1 MENDD
6 FNRNPKGNNQWV
18 LRSDDAIQKIIDK
31 YPTWTKKDF
40 TGEGKL
46 NPNKKDALLT
56 KTECE
61 REKLV
66 FGHVGKRRRPLK
78 EIYKLS
84 TKANILKFEN
94 EEIDEDT
101 FRKNAL
107 SKSYRD
113 KMSQSEKKK
122 REKFRRENLTAEQK
136 KKIRKNKRKYIK
148 NLSGNALVKYK
159 KNSRQREIIRWAN
172 MSETEKEI
180 KREDDRE
187 YQIREQ
193 KSKKRWANMSEAE
206 KEIKRK
212 QERERYKK
220 NKG

>member
-1 MENDD
+1 MKNAD

-18 LRSDDAIQKIIDK
+18 LRSDDVIQKIINK

-66 FGHVGKRRRPLK
+66 FGHVGKRRKPLK

-84 TKANILKFEN
+84 TKENIPRFEN
-94 EEIDEDT
+94 KEIDEDT

-113 KMSQSEKKK
+113 KMSQSVKKK
-122 REKFRRENLTAEQK
+122 KEKLRYQNLNEEQLEEKRERNRN
-136 KKIRKNKRKYIK
+136 YIK
-148 NLSGNALVKYK
+148 NLSVKKLEKIKISEKYR
-159 KNSRQREIIRWAN
+159 SRKRRAN
-172 MSETEKEI
+172 MSEAQKEI
-180 KREDDRE
+180 KREGDRI
-187 YQIREQ
+187 YQ
-193 KSKKRWANMSEAE
+193 KRRAE
-206 KEIKRK
+206 MKRK
-212 QERERYKK
+212 ERLKK
-220 NKG
+220 K

>member
-1 MENDD
+1 MKNAD

-18 LRSDDAIQKIIDK
+18 LRSDDVIQKIINK

-46 NPNKKDALLT
+46 NPDKKNALLT

-66 FGHVGKRRRPLK
+66 FGHVGKRRKPLK

-101 FRKNAL
+101 FRKNIL

-113 KMSQSEKKK
+113 KMSQSVKKK
-122 REKFRRENLTAEQK
+122 KEKLRYQNLTEEQLEEK
-136 KKIRKNKRKYIK
+136 RARNKNYIK
-148 NLSGNALVKYK
+148 NLSVKKLEKIKISEKYR
-159 KNSRQREIIRWAN
+159 SR
-172 MSETEKEI
+172 
-180 KREDDRE
+180 KRR
-187 YQIREQ
+187 
-193 KSKKRWANMSEAE
+193 ANMSEAQ

-212 QERERYKK
+212 GDRIYQKRRAEMKRKERLKNEKK
-220 NKG
+220 NR

>member
-1 MENDD
+1 MENND

-18 LRSDDAIQKIIDK
+18 LRSDDVIQKIINK

-84 TKANILKFEN
+84 TKENISKFEN
-94 EEIDEDT
+94 KEIDEDT
-101 FRKNAL
+101 IRHLRSELGDICWYMAQACMAL
-107 SKSYRD
+107 DTSF
-113 KMSQSEKKK
+113 E
-122 REKFRRENLTAEQK
+122 
-136 KKIRKNKRKYIK
+136 
-148 NLSGNALVKYK
+148 
-159 KNSRQREIIRWAN
+159 EIIDINVAKLSDRYPGGFDALR
-172 MSETEKEI
+172 SASRKEGDI
-180 KREDDRE
+180 
-187 YQIREQ
+187 
-193 KSKKRWANMSEAE
+193 
-206 KEIKRK
+206 
-212 QERERYKK
+212 
-220 NKG
+220 

>member
-18 LRSDDAIQKIIDK
+18 LRSDDVIQKIIDK
-31 YPTWTKKDF
+31 YPTWTKTDF
-40 TGEGKL
+40 IGRGKL
-46 NPNKKDALLT
+46 NPDEKNALLT
-56 KTECE
+56 RTEVD
-61 REKLV
+61 RENLV
-66 FGHVGKRRRPLK
+66 FGQMGKRRRLLK

-122 REKFRRENLTAEQK
+122 KEKLRYQNLTEEQLEE
-136 KKIRKNKRKYIK
+136 KRERNRDYIK
-148 NLSGNALVKYK
+148 NLSGK
-159 KNSRQREIIRWAN
+159 KLEKIKI
-172 MSETEKEI
+172 SET
-180 KREDDRE
+180 KR
-187 YQIREQ
+187 Q
-193 KSKKRWANMSEAE
+193 KKRWANMSEAQ
-206 KEIKRK
+206 KEIKREGDRIYQK
-212 QERERYKK
+212 RKAEMKRKEKLKNEKK
-220 NKG
+220 DR

>member
-18 LRSDDAIQKIIDK
+18 LRSDDVIQKIIDK

-40 TGEGKL
+40 IGEGKL

-107 SKSYRD
+107 AKSYRD

-122 REKFRRENLTAEQK
+122 KEKLRYQNLTEEQLEE
-136 KKIRKNKRKYIK
+136 KRERNIDYIK
-148 NLSGNALVKYK
+148 NLSGKKLEKIKISEKYR
-159 KNSRQREIIRWAN
+159 SRKRRAN
-172 MSETEKEI
+172 MSEAQKEI
-180 KREDDRE
+180 KREGDRI
-187 YQIREQ
+187 YQ
-193 KSKKRWANMSEAE
+193 KRRAE
-206 KEIKRK
+206 MKRK
-212 QERERYKK
+212 ERLKNEKK
-220 NKG
+220 NR

>member
-1 MENDD
+1 MKNDD

-18 LRSDDAIQKIIDK
+18 LRSDDAIQKIINK

-84 TKANILKFEN
+84 TKENISKFEN
-94 EEIDEDT
+94 QEIDEDT

-107 SKSYRD
+107 AKSYRD
-113 KMSQSEKKK
+113 QMSQTEKKK
-122 REKFRRENLTAEQK
+122 INKQRYSELTEEQLEEKRERNKKYISNLSVK
-136 KKIRKNKRKYIK
+136 KLEKIKIRETN
-148 NLSGNALVKYK
+148 
-159 KNSRQREIIRWAN
+159 RQ
-172 MSETEKEI
+172 
-180 KREDDRE
+180 
-187 YQIREQ
+187 
-193 KSKKRWANMSEAE
+193 KKRWANMSEAQ
-206 KEIKRK
+206 KEIKR
-212 QERERYKK
+212 ERDRKYQKRRAEEKRKEKLK
-220 NKG
+220 NEKG

>member
-1 MENDD
+1 MKNAD

-18 LRSDDAIQKIIDK
+18 LRSDDVIQKIINK

-46 NPNKKDALLT
+46 NPDKKNALLT

-66 FGHVGKRRRPLK
+66 FGHVGKRRKPLK

-101 FRKNAL
+101 FRKNVL

-113 KMSQSEKKK
+113 KMSQSVKKK
-122 REKFRRENLTAEQK
+122 KEKLRYQNLTEEQLEE
-136 KKIRKNKRKYIK
+136 KRERNRNYIK
-148 NLSGNALVKYK
+148 NLSVKKLEKIKISEKYR
-159 KNSRQREIIRWAN
+159 SR
-172 MSETEKEI
+172 
-180 KREDDRE
+180 KRR
-187 YQIREQ
+187 
-193 KSKKRWANMSEAE
+193 ANMSEAQ

-212 QERERYKK
+212 GDRIYQKRRAEMKRKERLKNEKK
-220 NKG
+220 NR

>member
-1 MENDD
+1 MKNAD

-18 LRSDDAIQKIIDK
+18 LRSDDVIQKIINK

-46 NPNKKDALLT
+46 NPDKKNVLLT

-66 FGHVGKRRRPLK
+66 FGHVGKRRKPLK

-107 SKSYRD
+107 AKSYRD

-122 REKFRRENLTAEQK
+122 KEKLRYQNLTEEQLED
-136 KKIRKNKRKYIK
+136 KRERNRDYIK
-148 NLSGNALVKYK
+148 NLSGKKLEKIKISEKYR
-159 KNSRQREIIRWAN
+159 SRKRRAN
-172 MSETEKEI
+172 MSEAQKEI
-180 KREDDRE
+180 KREGDRI
-187 YQIREQ
+187 YQ
-193 KSKKRWANMSEAE
+193 KRRAE
-206 KEIKRK
+206 MKRK
-212 QERERYKK
+212 ERLKNEKK
-220 NKG
+220 NR

>member
-18 LRSDDAIQKIIDK
+18 LRSDDVIQKIINK

-46 NPNKKDALLT
+46 NPDKKDALLT

-66 FGHVGKRRRPLK
+66 FGHVGKRKRPLK

-84 TKANILKFEN
+84 TKENISRFEN
-94 EEIDEDT
+94 KEIDEDT

-107 SKSYRD
+107 AKSYRD

-122 REKFRRENLTAEQK
+122 INKQRHSELTEEQLEDKRERNS
-136 KKIRKNKRKYIK
+136 NYIK
-148 NLSGNALVKYK
+148 NLSVKKLEKIKISEKYR
-159 KNSRQREIIRWAN
+159 SRKRRAN
-172 MSETEKEI
+172 MSEAQKEI
-180 KREDDRE
+180 KREGDRI
-187 YQIREQ
+187 YQKRKAKMKRKE
-193 KSKKRWANMSEAE
+193 KSK
-206 KEIKRK
+206 
-212 QERERYKK
+212 
-220 NKG
+220 

>member
-18 LRSDDAIQKIIDK
+18 LRSDNVIQKIIDK

-40 TGEGKL
+40 IGEGKL

-56 KTECE
+56 KTEVD
-61 REKLV
+61 RENLV

-94 EEIDEDT
+94 EEINEDT

-122 REKFRRENLTAEQK
+122 KEKLRYQNLTEEQLEK
-136 KKIRKNKRKYIK
+136 KRERNRDYIK
-148 NLSGNALVKYK
+148 NLSVKKLEKIKISEKYR
-159 KNSRQREIIRWAN
+159 SRKRRAN
-172 MSETEKEI
+172 MSEAQKEI
-180 KREDDRE
+180 KREGDRI
-187 YQIREQ
+187 YQ
-193 KSKKRWANMSEAE
+193 KRRAE
-206 KEIKRK
+206 MKRK
-212 QERERYKK
+212 ERLK
-220 NKG
+220 NEKIK

>member
-40 TGEGKL
+40 IGEGKL

-66 FGHVGKRRRPLK
+66 FGHMGKRRRPLK

-107 SKSYRD
+107 AKSYRD

-122 REKFRRENLTAEQK
+122 KEKLRYQNLTEEQLEE
-136 KKIRKNKRKYIK
+136 KRERNIDYIK
-148 NLSGNALVKYK
+148 NLSGK
-159 KNSRQREIIRWAN
+159 KLEKIKI
-172 MSETEKEI
+172 SETN
-180 KREDDRE
+180 R
-187 YQIREQ
+187 Q
-193 KSKKRWANMSEAE
+193 KKRWANMSEAQ
-206 KEIKRK
+206 KEIKREGDRIYQK
-212 QERERYKK
+212 RKAEMKRKERLKNEKK
-220 NKG
+220 NR

>member
-84 TKANILKFEN
+84 TKENISKFEN
-94 EEIDEDT
+94 KEINEDT

-107 SKSYRD
+107 AKSYRD

-122 REKFRRENLTAEQK
+122 INKQRHSELTEEQLEEKRERNRN
-136 KKIRKNKRKYIK
+136 YIK
-148 NLSGNALVKYK
+148 NLSGK
-159 KNSRQREIIRWAN
+159 KLEKIKI
-172 MSETEKEI
+172 SETN
-180 KREDDRE
+180 R
-187 YQIREQ
+187 Q
-193 KSKKRWANMSEAE
+193 KKRWANMSEAQ
-206 KEIKRK
+206 KEIKREGDRK
-212 QERERYKK
+212 YQKEKSDKKRKERLK
-220 NKG
+220 NEKRN

>member
-1 MENDD
+1 MKNAD

-18 LRSDDAIQKIIDK
+18 LRSDDVIQKIINK

-66 FGHVGKRRRPLK
+66 FGHVGKRRKPLK

-101 FRKNAL
+101 FRKNIL

-113 KMSQSEKKK
+113 KMSQSVKKK
-122 REKFRRENLTAEQK
+122 KEKLRYQNLTEEQLEEK
-136 KKIRKNKRKYIK
+136 RARNKNYIK
-148 NLSGNALVKYK
+148 NLSVKKLEKIKISEKYR
-159 KNSRQREIIRWAN
+159 SRKRRAN
-172 MSETEKEI
+172 MS
-180 KREDDRE
+180 DA
-187 YQIREQ
+187 Q
-193 KSKKRWANMSEAE
+193 

-212 QERERYKK
+212 GDRIYQKRRAEMKRKERLKNEKK
-220 NKG
+220 NR